1 MSALLRTGRA
11 SLAPP
16 PLGAIEHTP
25 FTMTFGS
32 PLLRSR
38 VGADNPLVRTQA
50 DFARGA
56 SITTTAA
63 EVVAYARRVDTNIA
77 ALGKEFRTAYATTA
91 PTPTGNFQKDYDAY
105 LQWKAAQPKIIKDW
119 SAYWE
124 RWQTFKYENFDL
136 TTTGDIK
143 DVAAWGGLDSTKPT
157 PPLWFHWGELFDE
170 IAAFD
175 VEYDKWSKTFTES
188 TGKKLSTPAATVTAK
203 EVDAKVK
210 AVQGEKGIT
219 DYLKSGAMWTI
230 AVVAAV
236 AVAAVVVAK
245 AGSGAP
251 AAA

>member
-1 MSALLRTGRA
+1 MSALLRTGRTDRA
-11 SLAPP
+11 SFAPP
-16 PLGAIEHTP
+16 PLGANKHT
-25 FTMTFGS
+25 S
-32 PLLRSR
+32 SLPLLRSR

-50 DFARGA
+50 DFSRGA

-63 EVVAYARRVDTNIA
+63 EVVAYGRRVDANIA
-77 ALGKEFRTAYATTA
+77 ALGKEFRIAYATPP
-91 PTPTGNFQKDYDAY
+91 PTPTGNFQTDFDAY
-105 LQWKAAQPKIIKDW
+105 TKWKASQPKIIKDW
-119 SAYWE
+119 TAYWE

-136 TTTGDIK
+136 TSTGDIK
-143 DVAAWGGLDSTKPT
+143 DVAAWGGIDSAKPT

-219 DYLKSGAMWTI
+219 DYLKSGALWTI
-230 AVVAAV
+230 AVVGAI
-236 AVAAVVVAK
+236 AVAAAVVAK
-245 AGSGAP
+245 AGSTP